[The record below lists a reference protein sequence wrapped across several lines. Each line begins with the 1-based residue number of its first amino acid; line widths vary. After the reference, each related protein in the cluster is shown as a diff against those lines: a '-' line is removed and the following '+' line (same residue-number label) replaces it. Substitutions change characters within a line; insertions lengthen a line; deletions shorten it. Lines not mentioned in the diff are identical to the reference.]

1 MALARIVLALSA
13 TALVLVVPAGS
24 TTGSGLSGVV
34 RKGPTAPVCGSG
46 EPCDAPV
53 QATLR
58 FSRKTATGTK
68 LYAVRSKT
76 TGVYRIA
83 LPSGYY
89 TVTTKERI
97 GIDRNL
103 RPHRVHVRGGH
114 WDKLNFFIDTGI
126 R

>member
-1 MALARIVLALSA
+1 MALARIALAVP
-13 TALVLVVPAGS
+13 TAALLFVFPAWS

-34 RKGPTAPVCGSG
+34 KKGPIAPVCRSG

-58 FSRKTATGTK
+58 FSRTTATGTK
-68 LYAVRSKT
+68 LYTVRSKT
-76 TGVYRIA
+76 NGIYRIS

-97 GIDRNL
+97 GIDRAP
-103 RPHRVHVRGGH
+103 RPHRVHVRRGR